1 MKRLLLALP
10 LVLAAT
16 TALAQARITAENPA
30 SHGWF
35 LGDELVQRLR
45 ILLPEG
51 ARLDM
56 ASLPRPREVE
66 YWLELSAVRPRE
78 IPGGVEVELR
88 WLNFYAAL
96 QADRREVPPSPI
108 RILDAQGVAT
118 QARLPGFAFVASPLR
133 PLLAPTSPEEMKPDP
148 PYRLSDPR
156 PNRIGAALSL
166 LAALICAAALAWT
179 QAWPPFRKRADRPL
193 TRAARFMARAPRAEA
208 DDLRRLLHR
217 GLDGAYGGSLI
228 GADLGEFLN
237 RSPQFRPLAE
247 RLAEFFAASD
257 SAFFGEGS
265 ARRDPAEIRALA
277 RDLAAV
283 ERRRR

>member
-1 MKRLLLALP
+1 MKGLLLALP
-10 LVLAAT
+10 LALAANS
-16 TALAQARITAENPA
+16 ASAQTRITTENPA

-35 LGDELVQRLR
+35 LGDELVQRVR
-45 ILLPEG
+45 ILLPES
-51 ARLDM
+51 ARLDLS
-56 ASLPRPREVE
+56 SLPRPREVE
-66 YWLELSAVRPRE
+66 YWLELSAVRPKE

-96 QADRREVPPSPI
+96 QADRREVPSSPI

-118 QARLPGFAFVASPLR
+118 QDRLPGFAFVASPLR
-133 PLLAPTSPEEMKPDP
+133 PLLAPTSPGEMKPDP
-148 PYRLSDPR
+148 PYRLIDPR

-166 LAALICAAALAWT
+166 LTALLCAAALAWT

-193 TRAARFMARAPRAEA
+193 TRAARLMARAPKAEA

-217 GLDGAYGGSLI
+217 GLDDAHGGSLI

-237 RSPQFRPLAE
+237 RAPQFRPLAE

-257 SAFFGEGS
+257 AAFFGEGS

-283 ERRRR
+283 ERGRR